1 MNDRQ
6 SWLWSLLF
14 FSAFTAWGDFL
25 PEGCQYDKE
34 CVIELPESVC
44 ADGTPSYFTVLPR
57 KNSNNLVIYLE
68 PGGACWNKE
77 SCSFGHV
84 LSLTRKKHK
93 SKWGSRKGIFN
104 LKDKANPFQG
114 FSIVSIPYCT
124 GDVFMGNNEINYG
137 TESDPLIIKHH
148 GYKNVLLT
156 LDAVKASY
164 PSPEKVV
171 LFGMSAGGMG
181 VMAHLRNLDSAFPQ
195 SQKFALADAGTPFI
209 PPHLDETAY
218 QEVMNNWNAPSI
230 LPPVTSPETMR
241 HLGDLVHYNT
251 THYPH
256 IRYGL
261 VQSYEDT
268 VMTFFA
274 KSVGSPEPSE
284 AVRNTI
290 IDVADNFIGNS
301 SPNARVFFVENQF
314 HLQTNQSLSKM
325 VSAGTRLIDWL
336 QGMFFMQESWP
347 NVRPDLEPYSS
358 SN

>member
-1 MNDRQ
+1 MPYRQ
-6 SWLWSLLF
+6 FWLGSLLF
-14 FSAFTAWGDFL
+14 LSSFSAFADIL

-34 CVIELPESVC
+34 CVIELPGSFC

-57 KNSNNLVIYLE
+57 KNSKNLVIYLE

-104 LKDKANPFQG
+104 LKDKTNPFNG

-124 GDVFMGNNEINYG
+124 GDVFMGDNEINYG
-137 TESDPLIIKHH
+137 TESHPIIIKHH

-156 LDAVKASY
+156 LEAVKAIQSN
-164 PSPEKVV
+164 PEKVV

-181 VMAHLRNLDSAFPQ
+181 VMTHLRNIDSAFPQ
-195 SQKFALADAGTPFI
+195 SKKFALADAGTPFI
-209 PPHLDETAY
+209 PPHIDEPAY
-218 QEVMNNWNAPSI
+218 QEVMTNWNARAT
-230 LPPVTSPETMR
+230 LPQVTPPETMR

-251 THYPH
+251 SHYPH

-261 VQSYEDT
+261 IQSYDDR

-274 KSVGSPEPSE
+274 KSVGSSDPEE
-284 AVRNTI
+284 AVRNTV
-290 IDVADNFIGNS
+290 IDVADNYIGDS
-301 SPNARVFFVENQF
+301 SSNARVFFVESRT
-314 HLQTNQSLSKM
+314 HLQTNQSLSSL

-336 QGMFFMQESWP
+336 HGMFSSQEPWP
-347 NVRPDLEPYSS
+347 NVRPDLEP
-358 SN
+358 N